1 MATWIVHLRVV
12 EKILNEIKG
21 LDREQFGLGSV
32 APDSGIPDEKWE
44 NFDPP
49 AEILHFQPPNKVSG
63 DGARHC
69 NDLDFYRKHLSG
81 VDWPGGDVDYFSF
94 CLGYFFHLIVDNLW
108 NKKIGEP
115 TARLYESNYIE
126 DYEDKNTFFQKVK
139 GDWYSLDF
147 IHVREHP
154 RSFFWQTFLK
164 SEVTFSF
171 LDFLPEDALKQRV
184 DYIKTFYQRD
194 DEGVDKLLDR
204 SFEFLTK
211 ERMDSFVDE
220 TVHTLIKIYEFICLQ
235 GVDVSGYE
243 SALQLDIENG

>member
-1 MATWIVHLRVV
+1 MASWIVHLRVA
-12 EKILNEIKG
+12 EKLLEEIKG
-21 LDREQFGLGSV
+21 LDWEEFGLGSV

-44 NFDPP
+44 KFDPP
-49 AEILHFQPPNKVSG
+49 AEILHFQSPNKVVG
-63 DGARHC
+63 DGARRC
-69 NDLDFYRKHLSG
+69 NDLDFYKNHLLG
-81 VDWPGGDVDYFSF
+81 VEWDGGEVDRFSF
-94 CLGYFFHLIVDNLW
+94 YLGYFFHLIVDNLW

-115 TARLYESNYIE
+115 TAKLYESKYKE
-126 DYEDKNTFFQKVK
+126 KYEDKNSFFQKVK

-164 SEVTFSF
+164 SEVTTSF

-204 SFEFLTK
+204 PFEFLTK
-211 ERMDSFVDE
+211 ERMNAFVE
-220 TVHTLIKIYEFICLQ
+220 EAAQMLVQIYELIWLQ
-235 GVDVSGYE
+235 GIDVSEYQ
-243 SALQLDIENG
+243 SALQLDIVNG

>member
-1 MATWIVHLRVV
+1 MASWIVHLRVA
-12 EKILNEIKG
+12 EKILKEVGG

-49 AEILHFQPPNKVSG
+49 PEILHFQPPEKVPG
-63 DGARHC
+63 DGSRRC
-69 NDLDFYRKHLSG
+69 NDLDFYRRHLRG
-81 VDWPGGDVDYFSF
+81 IAWPGDNVDRFSF
-94 CLGYFFHLIVDNLW
+94 YLGYFFHLIIDNLW

-115 TARLYESNYIE
+115 TAKLYETKYKG
-126 DYEDKNTFFQKVK
+126 DYEDESSFFQKVK

-147 IHVREHP
+147 IHVRENP
-154 RSFFWQTFLK
+154 QAFFWKTFLK
-164 SEVTFSF
+164 SEVTASF

-204 SFEFLTK
+204 PFDFLSK
-211 ERMDSFVDE
+211 ERMDAFVE
-220 TVHTLIKIYEFICLQ
+220 EAAQTLILIYELIWLQ
-235 GVDVSGYE
+235 GEDVSGYE
-243 SALQLDIENG
+243 SALELLPKYA